1 MLLGT
6 LPKTE
11 RGEEISW
18 PLPFFHSHV
27 FPHSIYNARFSLAEL
42 RWNSVGREPEN
53 CNLQVSAFINI
64 EQNGERVG
72 EGHKS
77 RWRIGQYTSVDVG
90 MKEMCWV

>member
-18 PLPFFHSHV
+18 PLPFYHPHI
-27 FPHSIYNARFSLAEL
+27 FPHSTYNARFSLAEL

-53 CNLQVSAFINI
+53 CNLQVSASINI
-64 EQNGERVG
+64 EQNGEKVG
-72 EGHKS
+72 DEHES
-77 RWRIGQYTSVDVG
+77 RWRIG
-90 MKEMCWV
+90 